1 MSTGLRGTLRL
12 LGMLAVLSLAALA
25 VLFVLDV
32 IPREEL
38 AGTASKVGLLLGIGA
53 IAALALGA
61 LLKSR
66 D

>member
-1 MSTGLRGTLRL
+1 MSAGLGGTLRL
-12 LGMLAVLSLAALA
+12 LGALAVLSLAALA
-25 VLFVLDV
+25 SLFVFDV

-38 AGTASKVGLLLGIGA
+38 VSTASKVGLLLGIGA